1 VSASVF
7 IHDGALV
14 TVTPDA
20 SGGRTIVTAQ
30 AGMVAVMYAP
40 AELIAYLNRDRRR
53 RPKGEPGAPHRPGRP
68 RRPKGA
74 E

>member
-1 VSASVF
+1 VSPATSVF
-7 IHDGALV
+7 VHDGAMV

-40 AELIAYLNRDRRR
+40 AALIAYLNRDRRL

-68 RRPKGA
+68 KGPR
-74 E
+74 